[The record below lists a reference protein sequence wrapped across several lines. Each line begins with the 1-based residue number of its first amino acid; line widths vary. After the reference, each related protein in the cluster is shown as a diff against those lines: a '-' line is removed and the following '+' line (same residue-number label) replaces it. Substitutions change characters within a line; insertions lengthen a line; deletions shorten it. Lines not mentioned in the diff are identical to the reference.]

1 MLVTVLKYT
10 PSTRLGKMKEKNVL
24 VLVCVD
30 PCDKFAVRLCTRAAS
45 WVMWTAP
52 YLWEHLGEAD
62 DTVL

>member
-30 PCDKFAVRLCTRAAS
+30 PCDKFAVVGFGQRI
-45 WVMWTAP
+45 
-52 YLWEHLGEAD
+52 EAIVEPVEPSTD
-62 DTVL
+62 FF